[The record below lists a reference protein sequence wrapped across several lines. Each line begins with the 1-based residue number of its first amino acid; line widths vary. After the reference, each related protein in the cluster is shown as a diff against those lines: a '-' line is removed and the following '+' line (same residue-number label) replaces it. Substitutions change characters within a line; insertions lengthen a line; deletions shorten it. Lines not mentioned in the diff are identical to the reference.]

1 VNDTTAAVTKP
12 RKHETQKAQMLRVQS
27 PLSNELELLVTKTIG
42 CCVAVH
48 KELGPG
54 LLEAVYAR
62 AVRIELGL
70 SGVEFESERIVP
82 ITYRGVYLCNP
93 RLDLIVREQIVLEL
107 KSVDRLGP
115 VHRAQVVSYLR
126 TTGLRIGLLVNFNVP
141 VIQEGLR
148 RVIL

>member
-1 VNDTTAAVTKP
+1 
-12 RKHETQKAQMLRVQS
+12 MLRIPS
-27 PLSNELELLVTKTIG
+27 PLSDELELFVTKTIG

-54 LLEAVYAR
+54 LLETVYAR

-70 SGVEFESERIVP
+70 SGMTFDSERIVP
-82 ITYRGVYLCNP
+82 ISYRGVHLCNQ
-93 RLDLIVREQIVLEL
+93 RLDLVVQEQIIVEL
-107 KSVDRLGP
+107 KSVERLNQ

-126 TTGLRIGLLVNFNVP
+126 TTGLRIGLLVNFNVSAT
-141 VIQEGLR
+141 QEGLR

>member
-1 VNDTTAAVTKP
+1 
-12 RKHETQKAQMLRVQS
+12 MLRISS
-27 PLSNELELLVTKTIG
+27 PLSDELELLVTKTIG

-54 LLEAVYAR
+54 LLETVYAR

-70 SGVEFESERIVP
+70 SGMTFDSERIVP
-82 ITYRGVYLCNP
+82 ISYRGVYLCNQ
-93 RLDLIVREQIVLEL
+93 RLDLIVQEQIIVEL
-107 KSVDRLGP
+107 KSVERLNP

-126 TTGLRIGLLVNFNVP
+126 TTGLRIGLLVNFNVSA
-141 VIQEGLR
+141 IQEGIR

>member
-1 VNDTTAAVTKP
+1 
-12 RKHETQKAQMLRVQS
+12 MLRVPS
-27 PLSNELELLVTKTIG
+27 PLPDELELLVTKTIG

-70 SGVEFESERIVP
+70 SGLTFERERIVP
-82 ITYRGVYLCNP
+82 ISYRGVHLCNQ
-93 RLDLIVREQIVLEL
+93 RLDLIVQERIIVEL
-107 KSVDRLGP
+107 KSVERLNP
-115 VHRAQVVSYLR
+115 VHRAQAVSYLR
-126 TTGLRIGLLVNFNVP
+126 VTGLRIGLLVNFNVP
-141 VIQEGLR
+141 LIQDGLR

>member
-1 VNDTTAAVTKP
+1 
-12 RKHETQKAQMLRVQS
+12 MLRIPS
-27 PLSNELELLVTKTIG
+27 PLSDELELLVTKTIG

-54 LLEAVYAR
+54 LLETVYAR

-70 SGVEFESERIVP
+70 SGMTFDSERIVP
-82 ITYRGVYLCNP
+82 ISYRGVHLCNQ
-93 RLDLIVREQIVLEL
+93 RLDLVVQEQIIVEL
-107 KSVDRLGP
+107 KSVERLNP

-126 TTGLRIGLLVNFNVP
+126 TTGLRIGLLVNFNVSA
-141 VIQEGLR
+141 IQEGLR

>member
-1 VNDTTAAVTKP
+1 
-12 RKHETQKAQMLRVQS
+12 MLRIPS
-27 PLSNELELLVTKTIG
+27 PLSDELELLVTKTIG

-54 LLEAVYAR
+54 LLETVYAR

-70 SGVEFESERIVP
+70 SGMTFDSERIVP
-82 ITYRGVYLCNP
+82 ISYRGVYLCNQ
-93 RLDLIVREQIVLEL
+93 RLDLIVQEQIIVEL
-107 KSVDRLGP
+107 KSVERLNP

-126 TTGLRIGLLVNFNVP
+126 TTGLRIGLLVNFNVSA
-141 VIQEGLR
+141 IQEGLR

>member
-1 VNDTTAAVTKP
+1 
-12 RKHETQKAQMLRVQS
+12 MLRVES
-27 PLSNELELLVTKTIG
+27 PLSEELEFLVTKTIG

-54 LLEAVYAR
+54 LLETVYAR

-70 SGVEFESERIVP
+70 SGMAFESERVIP
-82 ITYRGVYLCNP
+82 ISYRGVYLCNQ
-93 RLDLIVREQIVLEL
+93 RLDLIVHGQIVVEL
-107 KSVDRLGP
+107 SIERLGP

-126 TTGLRIGLLVNFNVP
+126 STGLRIGLLVNFNVP
-141 VIQEGLR
+141 VIQDGVR

>member
-1 VNDTTAAVTKP
+1 
-12 RKHETQKAQMLRVQS
+12 MLRIQS
-27 PLSNELELLVTKTIG
+27 PLPDEVELLVTKTIG

-54 LLEAVYAR
+54 LLETVYAR

-70 SGVEFESERIVP
+70 AGIQFESERIVP
-82 ITYRGVYLCNP
+82 VSYRGVYLCNQ
-93 RLDLIVREQIVLEL
+93 RLDLIVQEQIIVEL
-107 KSVDRLGP
+107 KSVERLNP

-126 TTGLRIGLLVNFNVP
+126 TTGLRIGLLVNFNVSA
-141 VIQEGLR
+141 IQEGLR

>member
-1 VNDTTAAVTKP
+1 
-12 RKHETQKAQMLRVQS
+12 MLRISS
-27 PLSNELELLVTKTIG
+27 PLSDELELLVTKTIG

-54 LLEAVYAR
+54 LLETVYAR

-70 SGVEFESERIVP
+70 SGMTFDSERIVP
-82 ITYRGVYLCNP
+82 ISYRGVYLCNQ
-93 RLDLIVREQIVLEL
+93 RLDLIVQEQIIVEL
-107 KSVDRLGP
+107 KSVERLNP

-126 TTGLRIGLLVNFNVP
+126 TTGLRIGLLVNFNVSA
-141 VIQEGLR
+141 IQEGLR

>member
-1 VNDTTAAVTKP
+1 
-12 RKHETQKAQMLRVQS
+12 MLRIPS
-27 PLSNELELLVTKTIG
+27 PLSDELELLVTKTIG

-54 LLEAVYAR
+54 LLETVYAR

-70 SGVEFESERIVP
+70 SGMTFDSERLVP
-82 ITYRGVYLCNP
+82 ISYRGVYLCNQ
-93 RLDLIVREQIVLEL
+93 RLDLVVQEQIIVEL
-107 KSVDRLGP
+107 KSVERLNP

-126 TTGLRIGLLVNFNVP
+126 TTGLRIGLLVNFNVSA
-141 VIQEGLR
+141 IQDGLR